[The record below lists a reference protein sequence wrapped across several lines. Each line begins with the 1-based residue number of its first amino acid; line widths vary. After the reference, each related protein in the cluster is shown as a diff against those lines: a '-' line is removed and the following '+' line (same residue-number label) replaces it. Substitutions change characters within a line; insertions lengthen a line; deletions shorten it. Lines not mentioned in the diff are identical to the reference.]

1 MTNDPT
7 IDRQD
12 LKDALT
18 EIMRRLDIDASASW
32 KQFMRMSLADL
43 RREYRALQSIE
54 AKAKQRAEVQAL
66 VKKLWDNTTLK

>member
-1 MTNDPT
+1 
-7 IDRQD
+7 
-12 LKDALT
+12 
-18 EIMRRLDIDASASW
+18 
-32 KQFMRMSLADL
+32 MRMSLADL